1 MVGGPISLKNNLLT
15 NSIYELMAM
24 LLSMIESITFN
35 SLMLLV
41 GAKSLE

>member
-41 GAKSLE
+41 GAKSLK